1 MKTKY
6 LKIVAITA
14 LPAALLAVTSC
25 SSNPKGG
32 VQSTSTTQTKK
43 GVPGGSVVQTHKT
56 TATVAAVDALTRH
69 ITLQTADG
77 RTEVVK
83 AGPEV
88 ANFDQIQVG
97 DKVNVTL
104 TEQLVVFLQRG
115 GDSGGSGSRE
125 RTVAVAP
132 AGAKPGVVMA
142 DTIETSAKLVGI
154 DQKQRVAT
162 LQFPDGT
169 IRTVMVRPDVDM
181 TKAKLGDTVVI
192 RSTEEMAVKVEKP

>member
-6 LKIVAITA
+6 LKIVAISA

-25 SSNPKGG
+25 SSSPKGG

-43 GVPGGSVVQTHKT
+43 GVPGGSVVNTHKT
-56 TATVAAVDALTRH
+56 TATVVAVDALTRR
-69 ITLQTADG
+69 ITLQTGDG

-88 ANFDQIQVG
+88 ANFNQIQVG

-115 GDSGGSGSRE
+115 DSGGSGSRE
-125 RTVAVAP
+125 STVAVAP

-142 DTIETSAKLVGI
+142 DTIETSAKVVGL

-169 IRTVMVRPDVDM
+169 IRSVTVRPDVDM
-181 TKAKLGDTVVI
+181 TNAKLGDTVVI
-192 RSTEEMAVKVEKP
+192 RSTEAMAVRVEKP